1 MMGCCSATTAVN
13 AMPNPP
19 RNLQSVN
26 LPSEWT
32 PSSWRAYPALQLP
45 QYPDAEALEEALVE
59 LRTLPPLVTSWEIL
73 ALKQQIADAQEGK
86 RFLLQG
92 GDCAETFASCSSEVI
107 SNRLKVLLQMSLVL
121 VHGLRKPVVRVG
133 RFAGQYAK
141 PRSSDSETIDG
152 LTLPSYR
159 GDLVNAPAF
168 TADARVPDPR
178 RMIKGH
184 ARSAMT
190 MNFVRSLID
199 GGFADLHHPEY
210 WNLSWVGHS
219 PLADEYRRM
228 VNGIG
233 DAVRFMETLSGSQV
247 HNLNRVDFYTSH
259 EALLLPYEESQTRQV
274 PRHWGWFNL
283 STHFPWIGM
292 RTAAVDGAHVEYF
305 RGIRNP
311 IAIKV
316 GPSVTPDQLLRVI
329 DVLNP
334 EDEPGR
340 LTFIHRMGATQIAE
354 KLPPLLEAMRRDG
367 RRVLW
372 VCDPMHGNTE
382 STTNGYKTRRFRNIR
397 SELEQSLDLHAA
409 AGTRLGGVH
418 LELTGEDVT
427 ECLGG
432 ARELTESDLER
443 AYHSTVDPRLN
454 YEQALEV
461 AMLIVRKQEQI
472 SAPV

>member
-1 MMGCCSATTAVN
+1 
-13 AMPNPP
+13 
-19 RNLQSVN
+19 
-26 LPSEWT
+26 
-32 PSSWRAYPALQLP
+32 
-45 QYPDAEALEEALVE
+45 
-59 LRTLPPLVTSWEIL
+59 
-73 ALKQQIADAQEGK
+73 
-86 RFLLQG
+86 
-92 GDCAETFASCSSEVI
+92 
-107 SNRLKVLLQMSLVL
+107 
-121 VHGLRKPVVRVG
+121 
-133 RFAGQYAK
+133 
-141 PRSSDSETIDG
+141 
-152 LTLPSYR
+152 
-159 GDLVNAPAF
+159 
-168 TADARVPDPR
+168 
-178 RMIKGH
+178 
-184 ARSAMT
+184 MT
-190 MNFVRSLID
+190 MNFVRALID

-219 PLADEYRRM
+219 SLAAEYGRM
-228 VNGIG
+228 VDAIG
-233 DAVRFMETLSGSQV
+233 DAVRFMETLSGEEV

-259 EALLLPYEESQTRQV
+259 EALLLPYEESLTREV

-292 RTAAVDGAHVEYF
+292 RTADVEGAHVEYF

-316 GPSVTPDQLLRVI
+316 GPSVKADQLLRVM

-334 EDEPGR
+334 RDEPGR
-340 LTFIHRMGATQIAE
+340 MTFIHRMGATKVAE
-354 KLPPLLEAMRRDG
+354 CLPPLLDAVRRDG

-382 STTNGYKTRRFRNIR
+382 ATGNGFKTRRFDNIG
-397 SELEQSLDLHAA
+397 SELEQAFDLHAA

-432 ARELTESDLER
+432 ARELTETDLER

-461 AMLIVRKQEQI
+461 AMLIVRKQ
-472 SAPV
+472 ARLTAAG